1 MCNACRTLLAF
12 VRKDFLLETSYRLQF
27 AASLAGMFISVATF
41 HFLSRMIGNVG
52 AEHLKTYGGDYF
64 AFVLIGIAFGN
75 YLWTSLSSFSA
86 SIREQQTMGTLEM
99 LLASPTKPYL
109 IIVGASLWSFV
120 FTSVEVLV
128 YLLFGAL
135 AFGLDISRANIPATL
150 VVLALTIVS
159 FSAFGILSAAFI
171 IVFKRGDPV
180 SWALGSTSELLG
192 GVFYPITIL
201 PLWLQKVS
209 ALLPITYSLRAIRHA
224 VLQGHSFRALS
235 GDILA
240 LALFSV
246 VMVPL
251 SMHAFRLAVQAAKR
265 NGTLSQY

>member
-1 MCNACRTLLAF
+1 MIANIRRLLAF

-27 AASLAGMFISVATF
+27 AMTLGGIFISVATF
-41 HFLSRMIGNVG
+41 YFLSSLLGPIGAG
-52 AEHLKTYGGDYF
+52 HLKDYGGDYF

-75 YLWTSLSSFSA
+75 YLWTSQSTFAA

-99 LLASPTKPYL
+99 LLASPTRPSI
-109 IIVGASLWSFV
+109 IIVGASLWSFL
-120 FTSVEVLV
+120 FTSLEVLI

-135 AFGLDISRANIPATL
+135 VFGLDISHANIPATL
-150 VVLALTIVS
+150 LILALTILS
-159 FSAFGILSAAFI
+159 FSAMGILSASFI
-171 IVFKRGDPV
+171 IVFKRGDPI
-180 SWALGSTSELLG
+180 SWVMSSTSELLG
-192 GVFYPITIL
+192 GVLYPITIL

-224 VLQGHSFRALS
+224 VLQGHSIRALS

-240 LALFSV
+240 LALFSI
-246 VMVPL
+246 VMVPV
-251 SMHAFRLAVQAAKR
+251 SIAGFRMAVQIAKK